1 MFIVLQ
7 RFAQGFVGDKSAT
20 HCYTSLVI
28 DYAFTMNDPDT
39 GPVFAQNRKLYSVKR
54 PDKEVAIE
62 NVITADGSNTTMQLI
77 TANQSMPGPSIF
89 LYENQKITVIVKNN
103 LLNEA
108 ITIHWHGID
117 QLGWPAMD
125 GVAFVTQCPILPG
138 QYFNYTFQPR
148 FSGTY
153 WYHSHVGNQ
162 RDMGLFGPLI
172 VLKQYDTIPVKD
184 QHLIMLQEWNNRYES
199 TTMLKAKLEKSI
211 Y

>member
-1 MFIVLQ
+1 MLQ
-7 RFAQGFVGDKSAT
+7 RFAQGFVCDKSAA
-20 HCYTSLVI
+20 HCYTSLDI

-39 GPVFAQNRKLYSVKR
+39 GPVFAKNGKLYSAKQ

-62 NVITADGSNTTMQLI
+62 NVISADGWNTTLKLI
-77 TANQSMPGPSIF
+77 TANQSMPGPPIF
-89 LYENQKITVIVKNN
+89 LYENQKITIIVQNN

-153 WYHSHVGNQ
+153 WYHSHVEHNEIWDYLG
-162 RDMGLFGPLI
+162 RLLFL
-172 VLKQYDTIPVKD
+172 
-184 QHLIMLQEWNNRYES
+184 N
-199 TTMLKAKLEKSI
+199 TTKLFQ
-211 Y
+211 